1 MNYLD
6 EMLEEAETLDSRMRN
21 TRKDSQLDLD
31 TRLESENYL
40 DERLD

>member
-6 EMLEEAETLDSRMRN
+6 EMLREAETLDSRMGN

-31 TRLESENYL
+31 TRIDSENYL